1 MLDTF
6 FMKKCYILHN
16 ALCFPWCNLEVVFY
30 NQNQL
35 PIAPTISATQ
45 FHIPKKRL
53 VFSSASEMSHW
64 LSGPSKGAPPGER
77 EEPSRETFCS
87 IKINNMIFIFL
98 LSFLQTQMQF
108 SYLYSLQNMVH
119 VVLISLQN
127 VHLQRKKPIDQK
139 NQCTYRDIF
148 NPCNFSPF
156 YTCKQVTFCP
166 VLNLPRHSCV

>member
-1 MLDTF
+1 MLETF

-16 ALCFPWCNLEVVFY
+16 ALCFPWCNLVVVFY

-45 FHIPKKRL
+45 FHVPKKRL

-87 IKINNMIFIFL
+87 IKNNNMFFIFL
-98 LSFLQTQMQF
+98 LSFHKDAVFISVFFTK
-108 SYLYSLQNMVH
+108 YVR

-127 VHLQRKKPIDQK
+127 VHIQKKKYSSTRK
-139 NQCTYRDIF
+139 TSVHTGIF
-148 NPCNFSPF
+148 STHVIFRPF
-156 YTCKQVTFCP
+156 TLANRLHFA
-166 VLNLPRHSCV
+166 LS

>member
-1 MLDTF
+1 MLETF

-87 IKINNMIFIFL
+87 IKINNMFFIFL
-98 LSFLQTQMQF
+98 LSFPQRCSF
-108 SYLYSLQNMVH
+108 HICILYKICTCSVDF
-119 VVLISLQN
+119 ITKCSSP
-127 VHLQRKKPIDQK
+127 KKKKTHRPEKLVYIQGYF
-139 NQCTYRDIF
+139 Q
-148 NPCNFSPF
+148 
-156 YTCKQVTFCP
+156 P
-166 VLNLPRHSCV
+166 V